1 MPDQFSFPLKYKD
14 EVIEYLVT
22 LVRFPYSY
30 QLQIEVENQTLAF
43 EPDDSG
49 GFRLIR
55 LPWQNESDIKKI
67 DVRLIEIIIE
77 NLNTIY
83 NAT

>member
-1 MPDQFSFPLKYKD
+1 MPDQFSLALKYND
-14 EVIEYLVT
+14 EVIEFLVT
-22 LVRFPYSY
+22 LVRFSYSY

-49 GFRLIR
+49 EFRLIR

-67 DVRLIEIIIE
+67 DIRLIEIIIE